1 LRKILL
7 AVCCC
12 VVLVGCGDTEEKLS
26 TFYATHDNEKASKI
40 EEILGQEKDIEHA
53 NIIFIEDK
61 ILVAMQVKPWLRYKK
76 KKIEKKV
83 EEDLTKEFPS
93 SDLIVSTDFK
103 LHWES
108 QKLIDKNSKEKLNDE
123 VDQLKKLSKEET

>member
-1 LRKILL
+1 ML

-12 VVLVGCGDTEEKLS
+12 VVLVGCGDTKEKLS
-26 TFYATHDNEKASKI
+26 TFYATYDDEKSNKI
-40 EEILGQEKDIEHA
+40 EAILEQEKDIEHA
-53 NIIFIEDK
+53 NVIFIEDK

-83 EEDLTKEFPS
+83 EEDLKKEFPNA
-93 SDLIVSTDFK
+93 DLIVSSDFK

-108 QKLIDKNSKEKLNDE
+108 TKLIDENDKEKLNDE

>member
-1 LRKILL
+1 MRKILL

-12 VVLVGCGDTEEKLS
+12 VVLIGCGDTEEKLS

-108 QKLIDKNSKEKLNDE
+108 QKLIDKNNKEKLNDE

>member
-1 LRKILL
+1 MRKIML

-12 VVLVGCGDTEEKLS
+12 AVLAGCGDSKEKLS
-26 TFYATHDNEKASKI
+26 TFYATYDDEKASRI
-40 EEILGQEKDIEHA
+40 EDVLQQEKDIEHA

-76 KKIEKKV
+76 QKIEKKV
-83 EEDLTKEFPS
+83 EEDLKRKIPDA
-93 SDLIVSTDFK
+93 DLIVSTDFK

-108 QKLIDKNSKEKLNDE
+108 EKLIEENDKEKLSDE
-123 VDQLKKLSKEET
+123 IDQLKKLAKEET

>member
-1 LRKILL
+1 MRKIML

-12 VVLVGCGDTEEKLS
+12 AVLVGCGDTKEKLS
-26 TFYATHDNEKASKI
+26 TFYATHDDEKANKV
-40 EEILGQEKDIEHA
+40 EDVLQQEKDIDHA

-76 KKIEKKV
+76 QKIEKRI
-83 EEDLTKEFPS
+83 EEDLQKEFPNA
-93 SDLIVSTDFK
+93 DLIVSTDFK

-108 QKLIDKNSKEKLNDE
+108 QKLIEENDKEKLSDE
-123 VDQLKKLSKEET
+123 VDQLKELAKEET

>member
-1 LRKILL
+1 MRKILL

-12 VVLVGCGDTEEKLS
+12 VVLAGCGDTKEKLS
-26 TFYATHDNEKASKI
+26 TFYATYDDEKANKI
-40 EEILGQEKDIEHA
+40 EEILQQEKDIEHA

-83 EEDLTKEFPS
+83 EEDLKKEFPTA
-93 SDLIVSTDFK
+93 DLILSSDFK

-108 QKLIDKNSKEKLNDE
+108 TKLIDENDKEKLNDE

>member
-1 LRKILL
+1 
-7 AVCCC
+7 
-12 VVLVGCGDTEEKLS
+12 VLVGCGDTKEKLS
-26 TFYATHDNEKASKI
+26 TFYATYDDEKSNKI
-40 EEILGQEKDIEHA
+40 EAILEQEKDIEHA
-53 NIIFIEDK
+53 NVIFIEDK

-83 EEDLTKEFPS
+83 EEDLKKEFPNA
-93 SDLIVSTDFK
+93 DLIVSSDFK

-108 QKLIDKNSKEKLNDE
+108 TKLIDENDKEKLNDE

>member
-1 LRKILL
+1 MRKILL

-12 VVLVGCGDTEEKLS
+12 VVLAGCGDTEEKLS
-26 TFYATHDNEKASKI
+26 TFYATYDDEKASKI
-40 EEILGQEKDIEHA
+40 EAILEQEKDIEHA

-76 KKIEKKV
+76 KKIEKRV
-83 EEDLTKEFPS
+83 EEDLKKEFPS

-108 QKLIDKNSKEKLNDE
+108 QKLIDKNDKEKLNDE
-123 VDQLKKLSKEET
+123 VDKLKKLSKEET

>member
-1 LRKILL
+1 MRKILL

-26 TFYATHDNEKASKI
+26 TFYATYDDEKASKI
-40 EEILGQEKDIEHA
+40 EEILQQEKDIEHA

-83 EEDLTKEFPS
+83 EEDLKKEFPS
-93 SDLIVSTDFK
+93 CRFNCINGF
-103 LHWES
+103 
-108 QKLIDKNSKEKLNDE
+108 
-123 VDQLKKLSKEET
+123 

>member
-1 LRKILL
+1 MRKILL

-12 VVLVGCGDTEEKLS
+12 VMLVGCGDTEEKLS

-108 QKLIDKNSKEKLNDE
+108 QKLIDKNNKEKLNDE

>member
-1 LRKILL
+1 MRKILL

-12 VVLVGCGDTEEKLS
+12 IVLVGCGDTKEKLS
-26 TFYATHDNEKASKI
+26 TFYATYDNEKASKI

-108 QKLIDKNSKEKLNDE
+108 QKLIDKNNKEKLNDE

>member
-1 LRKILL
+1 MRKIML

-12 VVLVGCGDTEEKLS
+12 VVLVGCGDTKEKLS
-26 TFYATHDNEKASKI
+26 TFYATYDDEKASKI
-40 EEILGQEKDIEHA
+40 EGVLQQEKDIEHA

-83 EEDLTKEFPS
+83 EEDLKKEFPT
-93 SDLIVSTDFK
+93 SDLIVSSDFK

-108 QKLIDKNSKEKLNDE
+108 TKLIDENDKEKLNDE

>member
-1 LRKILL
+1 MRKILL

-12 VVLVGCGDTEEKLS
+12 VVLVGCGDTKEKLA
-26 TFYATHDNEKASKI
+26 TFYATYDDEKASKI
-40 EEILGQEKDIEHA
+40 EAILQQEKDVEHA

-83 EEDLTKEFPS
+83 EEDLKKEFPNA
-93 SDLIVSTDFK
+93 DLIVSTDFK

-108 QKLIDKNSKEKLNDE
+108 TKLIDKNDKEKLNDE
-123 VDQLKKLSKEET
+123 VDELKKLSKEET

>member
-1 LRKILL
+1 MRKIML

-12 VVLVGCGDTEEKLS
+12 VVLVGCGNTEEKLS
-26 TFYATHDNEKASKI
+26 TFYATYDDEKASKI
-40 EEILGQEKDIEHA
+40 EDVLQQEKDIEHA

-76 KKIEKKV
+76 QKIEKRI
-83 EEDLTKEFPS
+83 EEDLKKEFPNT
-93 SDLIVSTDFK
+93 DLIVSTDFK

-108 QKLIDKNSKEKLNDE
+108 EKLIEENDKEKLSDE
-123 VDQLKKLSKEET
+123 VDQLKKLSEEET

>member
-1 LRKILL
+1 MRKILL

-12 VVLVGCGDTEEKLS
+12 LVLVGCGDTEEKLS

-108 QKLIDKNSKEKLNDE
+108 QKLIDKNNKEKLNDE

>member
-1 LRKILL
+1 ML

-12 VVLVGCGDTEEKLS
+12 IVLVGCGNAEEKLS
-26 TFYATHDNEKASKI
+26 TFYATYDGEKATKI
-40 EEILGQEKDIEHA
+40 EEVLQQEKDIEHA
-53 NIIFIEDK
+53 NVIVMEDK

-76 KKIEKKV
+76 QKIEKRV
-83 EEDLTKEFPS
+83 EEDLKKELPN

-108 QKLIDKNSKEKLNDE
+108 EKLIEKNDKEKLNE
-123 VDQLKKLSKEET
+123 EIDQLKKLSKEET

>member
-1 LRKILL
+1 MRKILL

-26 TFYATHDNEKASKI
+26 TFYATYDEEKANKI
-40 EEILGQEKDIEHA
+40 EEALEQEKDIEHA
-53 NIIFIEDK
+53 NIIFVEDK

-76 KKIEKKV
+76 KKIEKNV
-83 EEDLTKEFPS
+83 EEDLKKEFPTA
-93 SDLIVSTDFK
+93 DLIVSTDFK

-108 QKLIDKNSKEKLNDE
+108 TKLIDQNDKEKLKDE

>member
-1 LRKILL
+1 MRKILL

-26 TFYATHDNEKASKI
+26 TFYATYDEEKANKI
-40 EEILGQEKDIEHA
+40 EEALEQEKDIEHA
-53 NIIFIEDK
+53 NIIFVEDK

-83 EEDLTKEFPS
+83 EEDLKKEFPNA
-93 SDLIVSTDFK
+93 DLIVSTDFK

-108 QKLIDKNSKEKLNDE
+108 QKLIERNDKDKLNDE
-123 VDQLKKLSKEET
+123 VDQLKKLAKEET

>member
-1 LRKILL
+1 MRKILL

-108 QKLIDKNSKEKLNDE
+108 RKLIDKNNKEKLNDE

>member
-1 LRKILL
+1 M
-7 AVCCC
+7 
-12 VVLVGCGDTEEKLS
+12 LVGCGDTEEKLS

-123 VDQLKKLSKEET
+123 VDKLKKLSKEET

>member
-1 LRKILL
+1 MRKILL

-40 EEILGQEKDIEHA
+40 EEILGQEKDIGHA

>member
-1 LRKILL
+1 ML

-12 VVLVGCGDTEEKLS
+12 VVLVGCGDTKEKLS
-26 TFYATHDNEKASKI
+26 TFYATYDDEKASKI
-40 EEILGQEKDIEHA
+40 EGVLQQEKDIEHA

-108 QKLIDKNSKEKLNDE
+108 QKLIDKNNKEKLNDE

>member
-1 LRKILL
+1 MRKIML

-12 VVLVGCGDTEEKLS
+12 LVLVGCGNTEEKLS
-26 TFYATHDNEKASKI
+26 TFYATYDDEKASKI
-40 EEILGQEKDIEHA
+40 EDVLQQEKDIEHA

-76 KKIEKKV
+76 QKIEKRI
-83 EEDLTKEFPS
+83 EESLKKEFPNA
-93 SDLIVSTDFK
+93 DLIVSTDFK

-108 QKLIDKNSKEKLNDE
+108 EKLIDKNDKEKLSDE
-123 VDQLKKLSKEET
+123 VDQLKKLSEEET

>member
-108 QKLIDKNSKEKLNDE
+108 QKLIDKNNKEKLNDE

>member
-1 LRKILL
+1 MRKIML

-12 VVLVGCGDTEEKLS
+12 VVLVGCGDTKEKLS
-26 TFYATHDNEKASKI
+26 TFYATYDDEKSNKI
-40 EEILGQEKDIEHA
+40 EAILEQEKDIEHA
-53 NIIFIEDK
+53 NVIFIEDK

-83 EEDLTKEFPS
+83 EEDLKKEFPT
-93 SDLIVSTDFK
+93 SDLIVSSDFK

-108 QKLIDKNSKEKLNDE
+108 TKLIDKNDKEKLNDE

>member
-1 LRKILL
+1 MRKIML

-12 VVLVGCGDTEEKLS
+12 VVLAGCGNTGEKLS
-26 TFYATHDNEKASKI
+26 TFYATYDDEKASKI
-40 EEILGQEKDIEHA
+40 EDVLQQEKDIEHA

-76 KKIEKKV
+76 QKIEKKV
-83 EEDLTKEFPS
+83 EEDLKRKFPDA
-93 SDLIVSTDFK
+93 DLIVSTDFK

-108 QKLIDKNSKEKLNDE
+108 EKLIEENDKEKLSDE
-123 VDQLKKLSKEET
+123 IDQLKKLAKEET

>member
-1 LRKILL
+1 MRKIML

-12 VVLVGCGDTEEKLS
+12 VVLVGCGDTKEKLS
-26 TFYATHDNEKASKI
+26 TFYATYDDEKANKI
-40 EEILGQEKDIEHA
+40 EAILGQEKDIEHA
-53 NIIFIEDK
+53 NVIFIEDK

-83 EEDLTKEFPS
+83 EEDLKKEFPNE
-93 SDLIVSTDFK
+93 DLIVSADFK

-108 QKLIDKNSKEKLNDE
+108 TKLIDKNDKEKLNDE

>member
-1 LRKILL
+1 ML

-12 VVLVGCGDTEEKLS
+12 VVLVGCGDTKEKLS

-83 EEDLTKEFPS
+83 EEDLKKEFPT
-93 SDLIVSTDFK
+93 SDLIVSSDFK

-108 QKLIDKNSKEKLNDE
+108 TKLIDENDKEKLNDE

>member
-1 LRKILL
+1 MRKILL

-12 VVLVGCGDTEEKLS
+12 VVLVGCGDKEEKLS
-26 TFYATHDNEKASKI
+26 TFYATYDEEKATKI
-40 EEILGQEKDIEHA
+40 EQMLQLEKDIDHV
-53 NIIFIEDK
+53 NIIFVEDK

-76 KKIEKKV
+76 KKIETRV
-83 EEDLTKEFPS
+83 EEDLKNAFPD

-108 QKLIDKNSKEKLNDE
+108 KKLIDQNDKEKLNNE

>member
-1 LRKILL
+1 ML

-12 VVLVGCGDTEEKLS
+12 VVLVGCGDTKEKLS
-26 TFYATHDNEKASKI
+26 TFYATYDDEKSNKI
-40 EEILGQEKDIEHA
+40 EAILEQEKDIEHA
-53 NIIFIEDK
+53 NVIFIEDK

-83 EEDLTKEFPS
+83 EEDLKKEFPTA
-93 SDLIVSTDFK
+93 DLIVSSDFK

-108 QKLIDKNSKEKLNDE
+108 TKLIDENDKEKLNDE

>member
-1 LRKILL
+1 MRKILL

-12 VVLVGCGDTEEKLS
+12 VVLAGCGDTKEKLS
-26 TFYATHDNEKASKI
+26 TFYATYDDEKASKI
-40 EEILGQEKDIEHA
+40 EAILQQEKDIEHA

-108 QKLIDKNSKEKLNDE
+108 QKLIDKNNKEKLNDE
-123 VDQLKKLSKEET
+123 VDKLKKLSKEET

>member
-1 LRKILL
+1 ML

-12 VVLVGCGDTEEKLS
+12 VVLVGCGDTKEKLS
-26 TFYATHDNEKASKI
+26 TFYATYDDEKANKI
-40 EEILGQEKDIEHA
+40 EAILEQEKDIDHA
-53 NIIFIEDK
+53 NVIFIEDK

-83 EEDLTKEFPS
+83 EEDLKKEFTT
-93 SDLIVSTDFK
+93 SDLIVSSDFK

-108 QKLIDKNSKEKLNDE
+108 TKLIDENDKEKLNDE
-123 VDQLKKLSKEET
+123 VDQLKKLAKEET

>member
-1 LRKILL
+1 MRKILL

-12 VVLVGCGDTEEKLS
+12 LVLVGCGDTEEKLS
-26 TFYATHDNEKASKI
+26 TFYATHDDEKASKI
-40 EEILGQEKDIEHA
+40 EDVLQQEKDIEHA
-53 NIIFIEDK
+53 NIIFVEDK

-83 EEDLTKEFPS
+83 EEDLKKEFPNA
-93 SDLIVSTDFK
+93 DLIVSTDFK

-108 QKLIDKNSKEKLNDE
+108 QKLIDNNDKEKLNEE
-123 VDQLKKLSKEET
+123 VDQLKKLAKEET

>member
-1 LRKILL
+1 MRKILL

-12 VVLVGCGDTEEKLS
+12 LVLVGCGDKKEKLS
-26 TFYATHDNEKASKI
+26 TFYATYDDEKAKKV
-40 EEILGQEKDIEHA
+40 EATLKQEKDIEHA

-83 EEDLTKEFPS
+83 EEDLKKEFPNE
-93 SDLIVSTDFK
+93 DLIVSTDFK

-108 QKLIDKNSKEKLNDE
+108 TKLIDQNDKEKLKDE

>member
-1 LRKILL
+1 ML

-12 VVLVGCGDTEEKLS
+12 AVLAGCGDSKEKLS
-26 TFYATHDNEKASKI
+26 TFYATYDDEKASQI
-40 EEILGQEKDIEHA
+40 EDVLQQEKDIEHA

-76 KKIEKKV
+76 QKIEKKV
-83 EEDLTKEFPS
+83 EEDLKRKIPDA
-93 SDLIVSTDFK
+93 DLIVSTDFK

-108 QKLIDKNSKEKLNDE
+108 EKLIEENDKEKLNDE
-123 VDQLKKLSKEET
+123 IDQLKKLAKEET